1 MKTKLMGLVAAV
13 SLAFCFTAPVQAKGE
28 KVEKIDLRLGFELS
42 LDSAQGVGAKE
53 MARVASELSKGQ
65 IDIQL
70 FPDSKLGNGPQM
82 VDMVKDGKLD
92 LYMGG
97 TGLFSQWEPRLNVFD
112 IPYLFS
118 SVDQAYKVL
127 DSKFGN
133 EILATLEPHGFKGLS
148 FWENG
153 IRSVTNNV
161 RPITKPEDL
170 VGLKMR
176 VMPSNPVHVTLWKLF
191 GTEPTPMP
199 FSEIYPSLQSGK
211 VDGQEHPIAPIY
223 GGKFY
228 EVQKYLSL
236 TQHMYGPLIQVMTL
250 EKFKALSGQAQKIIL
265 KASHAGA
272 VAQRKY
278 SNDNAAKFIAEMKQ
292 KGMQVNTV
300 DIAPFRDKVRP
311 AIEQEFVEKNGD
323 EWLKKINASLG
334 QSKK

>member
-1 MKTKLMGLVAAV
+1 MKTKLMGIVAAV
-13 SLAFCFTAPVQAKGE
+13 SLALCVAAPAQAKGD
-28 KVEKIDLRLGFELS
+28 KVVLRLGFELS
-42 LDSAQGVGAKE
+42 LESSQGVGGKE
-53 MARVASELSKGQ
+53 MARIADELSKGR
-65 IDIQL
+65 IEIQL
-70 FPDSKLGNGPQM
+70 FPDSQLGNGPKM
-82 VDMVKDGKLD
+82 VDMVKDGSLD
-92 LYMGG
+92 MYEGG
-97 TGLFSQWEPRLNVFD
+97 TGLFSKWEPRLNVFD

-127 DSKFGN
+127 DSKFGK

-161 RPITKPEDL
+161 RPITKPDDL

-176 VMPSNPVHVTLWKLF
+176 VMPSNPVHVTLWKQL

-211 VDGQEHPIAPIY
+211 VDGQEHPVAAIY

-236 TQHMYGPLIQVMTL
+236 TKHMYGPLIQIMNL
-250 EKFKALSGQAQKIIL
+250 PKFKSLSAKDQKIIL

-278 SNDNAAKFIAEMKQ
+278 SNDNEAKFLVEMKD
-292 KGMQVNTV
+292 KGMQINEV
-300 DIAPFRDKVRP
+300 DIAPFRDKARP
-311 AIEQEFVEKNGD
+311 AIEKEFVEKNGD
-323 EWLKKINASLG
+323 VWLKKINASLA
-334 QSKK
+334 KK

>member
-1 MKTKLMGLVAAV
+1 MKVKFLGVVSAM
-13 SLAFCFTAPVQAKGE
+13 SLALCAAPTVQAKEE
-28 KVEKIDLRLGFELS
+28 KVELRLGFELS
-42 LDSAQGVGAKE
+42 LESAQGVGAKE
-53 MARVASELSKGQ
+53 MARVASEMSKGR

-92 LYMGG
+92 MYMGG
-97 TGLFSQWEPRLNVFD
+97 TGLFSKWEPRLNVFD
-112 IPYLFS
+112 IPYLFN

-127 DSKFGN
+127 DSKFGR
-133 EILATLEPHGFKGLS
+133 EILGTLEPHGFKGLS

-161 RPITKPEDL
+161 RPITTPEDL

-176 VMPSNPVHVTLWKLF
+176 VMPSNPVHVTLWKQL

-236 TQHMYGPLIQVMTL
+236 TQHMYGPLIQIMTL
-250 EKFKALSGQAQKIIL
+250 EKFKKLPAKDQNIIL
-265 KASHAGA
+265 KASYAGA

-292 KGMQVNTV
+292 KGMQVNEV
-300 DIAPFRDKVRP
+300 DITPFRAKARP
-311 AIEQEFVEKNGD
+311 AIEKEFVEKNGD
-323 EWLKKINASLG
+323 AWLKKINASLA
-334 QSKK
+334 KK

>member
-1 MKTKLMGLVAAV
+1 MKLKQMGLVTVMSLALCTAV
-13 SLAFCFTAPVQAKGE
+13 SVQAKE
-28 KVEKIDLRLGFELS
+28 KTVLRLGFELS
-42 LDSAQGVGAKE
+42 LDSAQGVGGKE
-53 MARVASELSKGQ
+53 MASVASKLSKGQ
-65 IDIQL
+65 IEIQL
-70 FPDSKLGNGPQM
+70 FPDSQLGNGPQM
-82 VDMVKDGKLD
+82 VDMVKQGKLD
-92 LYMGG
+92 LYEGG
-97 TGLFSQWEPRLNVFD
+97 TGLYSSMEPRLNVFD

-127 DSKFGN
+127 DSKFGR
-133 EILATLEPHGFKGLS
+133 EILTTLEPHGLKGLS

-170 VGLKMR
+170 EGLKMR

-199 FSEIYPSLQSGK
+199 FSEIYPSLKSGK

-236 TQHMYGPLIQVMTL
+236 TQHMYGPLIQIMNL
-250 EKFKALSGQAQKIIL
+250 DKFKSLSAKDQKILL
-265 KASHAGA
+265 KASYAGA

-278 SNDNAAKFIAEMKQ
+278 SNDNAAQFIADMKQ
-292 KGMQVNTV
+292 KGMIVNEV
-300 DIAPFRDKVRP
+300 DIAAFRDKVRP
-311 AIEQEFVEKNGD
+311 AIEKEFVAKNGD
-323 EWLKKINASLG
+323 EWLKKINASLA
-334 QSKK
+334 KK